1 MYRCRRQLL
10 KGFDDATISDV
21 RVYRPSFVLLKNFF
35 KLIFD
40 DFTRGFSFWE
50 VFFPQT
56 WDRSFI
62 YYTVNFFFL
71 FFFFSFFIS
80 SQLIVW
86 LMVFYTDLISCFEK
100 LYKMQMLC
108 FLGFFFLLQR
118 ILFFFFSCSLY
129 TWLLLFLLLLIQKK
143 CKTNKKSLILTIKG
157 FSSKEFPRSR
167 SVMIRNL
174 RSFAEARIPSG
185 SPLNAESERWE
196 IVRKMMKKRSENKI

>member
-1 MYRCRRQLL
+1 M
-10 KGFDDATISDV
+10 
-21 RVYRPSFVLLKNFF
+21 
-35 KLIFD
+35 
-40 DFTRGFSFWE
+40 
-50 VFFPQT
+50 
-56 WDRSFI
+56 RSFFSSNLGSLFHLL
-62 YYTVNFFFL
+62 YSELFFL
-71 FFFFSFFIS
+71 VLFFSFFIS